1 MAGDN
6 TMNDTAQ
13 PAPAQPDTTGEQ
25 AYAATLARLI
35 ADPHATEVY
44 ISYLNQRMEASRRQ
58 KNIQN
63 LTLLIPAIIGILGLI
78 GVFVSDYVID
88 KASER
93 VRESVQN
100 EQIEGALAELNNE
113 LLLQRLAVNA
123 TTLDLKDKID
133 DTSLADESLEQ
144 LRLIAAVPALRD
156 RGDFRYILE
165 RVTLAFVAFSL
176 TDHVY
181 EVAALF
187 ADELAANPR
196 TAGAVSSYLAEDML
210 SDAMPFEHWPQAG
223 VDTTLMLFEASHR
236 LAITNEV
243 LAFESLVEFARGG
256 ATDVTASMIQQIE
269 DLESGDQAYVLEDYI
284 SLADAGQRHDLVD
297 AGTERLAELDRQF
310 IAAHRAQLNAILES
324 VAVQEQLLVFA
335 ERFQDSNPDRSRAI
349 RDTVKT
355 GF

>member
-1 MAGDN
+1 
-6 TMNDTAQ
+6 MNDTAQ
-13 PAPAQPDTTGEQ
+13 PAPAQPAPTGEQ
-25 AYAATLARLI
+25 AYAETLARLI
-35 ADPHATEVY
+35 SDPHATEVY

-63 LTLLIPAIIGILGLI
+63 LTLLLPAVIGILGLI

-100 EQIEGALAELNNE
+100 EQIEGALADLNSE

-133 DTSLADESLEQ
+133 DSSLADESLAQ

-156 RGDFRYILE
+156 RSDFRYILE
-165 RVTLAFVAFSL
+165 RVTIAYVAFGL
-176 TDHVY
+176 TKHVY
-181 EVAALF
+181 EVATLF
-187 ADELAANPR
+187 ADELAANPK
-196 TAGAVSSYLAEDML
+196 TAGAVSTFLAEDML
-210 SDAMPFEHWPQAG
+210 SNAMPFDHWPPES
-223 VDTTLMLFEASHR
+223 VDATLKLFEASHR
-236 LAITNEV
+236 LQIANEV
-243 LAFESLVEFARGG
+243 LAFEALMEFARDGAT

-269 DLESGDQAYVLEDYI
+269 DLDANGQAYVLEDYI
-284 SLADAGQRHDLVD
+284 SLSEAELRHDDVD

-310 IAAHRAQLNAILES
+310 VAAHRDQLNALLDKT
-324 VAVQEQLLVFA
+324 VVQEELLWMA
-335 ERFQDSNPDRSRAI
+335 ERMSDVNPDRSRAI
-349 RDTVKT
+349 RSTVKN

>member
-1 MAGDN
+1 
-6 TMNDTAQ
+6 MNDTAQ
-13 PAPAQPDTTGEQ
+13 PAPAPAQPSVTDEQ
-25 AYAATLARLI
+25 SYAATLARLI

-100 EQIEGALAELNNE
+100 EQIVGALAELNNE

-133 DTSLADESLEQ
+133 DDSLADESLAQ
-144 LRLIAAVPALRD
+144 LRLIAVVPALRD
-156 RGDFRYILE
+156 RNDFRYILE
-165 RVTLAFVAFSL
+165 RVTVAYAAFGL

-181 EVAALF
+181 EVATLF
-187 ADELAANPR
+187 PDELATNTR
-196 TAGAVSSYLAEDML
+196 TAGLVSTYLAEDML
-210 SDAMPFEHWPQAG
+210 SDAMPFDHWPQESIDA
-223 VDTTLMLFEASHR
+223 TLKLFEASHQ
-236 LAITNEV
+236 LQIANQV
-243 LAFESLVEFARGG
+243 LAFESLVEFARTG

-269 DLESGDQAYVLEDYI
+269 DLDTSGRAYVLEDYI
-284 SLADAGQRHDLVD
+284 SLAEAGLRHDHVD
-297 AGTERLAELDRQF
+297 AGTERLAELDRNF
-310 IAAHRAQLNAILES
+310 IAAHREQLNALLQDI
-324 VAVQEQLLVFA
+324 AVQEELLA
-335 ERFQDSNPDRSRAI
+335 YSESYRNDYPDRSRAI
-349 RDTVKT
+349 RDTVKN

>member
-1 MAGDN
+1 
-6 TMNDTAQ
+6 MNDTAQ
-13 PAPAQPDTTGEQ
+13 PAPAQPDTSGEQ

-165 RVTLAFVAFSL
+165 RVTLAYVAFGL
-176 TDHVY
+176 TEHVY
-181 EVAALF
+181 EVATLF

-196 TAGAVSSYLAEDML
+196 TAGTVSSYLAEDML

-223 VDTTLMLFEASHR
+223 VDTTLMLFEASHQ
-236 LAITNEV
+236 LDIANEV
-243 LAFESLVEFARGG
+243 LAFESLVEFSRGG
-256 ATDVTASMIQQIE
+256 AAATDVTASMIQQIE
-269 DLESGDQAYVLEDYI
+269 DLDSADQAYVLEDYI
-284 SLADAGQRHDLVD
+284 SLADAGLRHDMVD

-310 IAAHRAQLNAILES
+310 IAAHRTQLNTILES
-324 VAVQEQLLVFA
+324 VAVQEQLLAFA
-335 ERFQDSNPDRSRAI
+335 ERFKSTNPDRSRAI
-349 RDTVKT
+349 HDTIKN

>member
-1 MAGDN
+1 
-6 TMNDTAQ
+6 MNDTAQ
-13 PAPAQPDTTGEQ
+13 PAPAQPEPTGDQ

-63 LTLLIPAIIGILGLI
+63 LTLFIPALIGILGLI

-100 EQIEGALAELNNE
+100 EQIVGALAELNNE

-133 DTSLADESLEQ
+133 DLSLADESLEQ

-165 RVTLAFVAFSL
+165 RVTLAYVAFNL
-176 TDHVY
+176 TKHVY
-181 EVAALF
+181 EVATLF

-236 LAITNEV
+236 LDITNEI
-243 LAFESLVEFARGG
+243 LAFESLVEFSRGG
-256 ATDVTASMIQQIE
+256 ATATDVTASMIQQIE
-269 DLESGDQAYVLEDYI
+269 DLDTGDQAYVLEDYI
-284 SLADAGQRHDLVD
+284 SLAESGLRHDTVD
-297 AGTERLAELDRQF
+297 ASTERLAELDRQF

-335 ERFQDSNPDRSRAI
+335 ERFKNTNPDRSRAI
-349 RDTVKT
+349 RDTVKQ

>member
-1 MAGDN
+1 
-6 TMNDTAQ
+6 MNDTTQ
-13 PAPAQPDTTGEQ
+13 PAPAQPGTSDEQ

-63 LTLLIPAIIGILGLI
+63 LTLFIPALIGILGLI

-100 EQIEGALAELNNE
+100 EQIVGALAELNNE

-123 TTLDLKDKID
+123 TTLDLKDEID
-133 DTSLADESLEQ
+133 DSSLADESLDQ

-165 RVTLAFVAFSL
+165 RVTIAYAAFSL

-181 EVAALF
+181 QVAAMF
-187 ADELAANPR
+187 PEELAANKR
-196 TAGAVSSYLAEDML
+196 TAGLVSTYLAEDML
-210 SDAMPFEHWPQAG
+210 SDAMPFEHWPQEG
-223 VDTTLMLFEASHR
+223 VDATLNLFEASHR
-236 LAITNEV
+236 LAIANQV
-243 LAFESLVEFARGG
+243 LAFESLVEFSRSG

-269 DLESGDQAYVLEDYI
+269 DLDTSGKAYVIEDYI
-284 SLADAGQRHDLVD
+284 SLSAAGLRHDRVD
-297 AGTERLAELDRQF
+297 AGTERLAELDRDF
-310 IAAHRAQLNAILES
+310 IAAHREQLNALLED
-324 VAVQEQLLVFA
+324 VAVQEELLAYA
-335 ERFQDSNPDRSRAI
+335 ESYKNDSPARARAI
-349 RDTVKT
+349 RDTVKN

>member
-1 MAGDN
+1 
-6 TMNDTAQ
+6 MNDTAQ
-13 PAPAQPDTTGEQ
+13 PAPAQPEPTGDQ

-63 LTLLIPAIIGILGLI
+63 LTLFIPALIGILGLI

-93 VRESVQN
+93 VRDSVQN
-100 EQIEGALAELNNE
+100 EQIVGALAQLNNE

-133 DTSLADESLEQ
+133 DLSLADESLDQ

-156 RGDFRYILE
+156 RNDFRYILE
-165 RVTLAFVAFSL
+165 RVTLAYVAFGL
-176 TDHVY
+176 IDHVN

-187 ADELAANPR
+187 PDELGANKK
-196 TAGAVSSYLAEDML
+196 TASSVSTYLAEDML
-210 SDAMPFEHWPQAG
+210 SDAMPFNHWPQES
-223 VDTTLMLFEASHR
+223 VDTTLRLFEAAHR
-236 LAITNEV
+236 LEVTKEV
-243 LAFESLVEFARGG
+243 LAFETLVEFARGG
-256 ATDVTASMIQQIE
+256 ATDVTASMVQQID
-269 DLESGDQAYVLEDYI
+269 DLDTNGQAYVIEDFI
-284 SLADAGQRHDLVD
+284 SLSDADLRYDDVD

-310 IAAHRAQLNAILES
+310 IAAHRDQLNALLNRT
-324 VAVQEQLLVFA
+324 VVQEELLWMA
-335 ERFQDSNPDRSRAI
+335 ERMSDVNPDRSRAI
-349 RDTVKT
+349 RDTVQN

>member
-1 MAGDN
+1 
-6 TMNDTAQ
+6 MNDTAQ
-13 PAPAQPDTTGEQ
+13 PAPAQPDTTGDQ

-165 RVTLAFVAFSL
+165 RVTLAYLAFGL
-176 TDHVY
+176 TEHVY

-187 ADELAANPR
+187 AAELAANPR

-223 VDTTLMLFEASHR
+223 VDTTLMLFEASHQ
-236 LAITNEV
+236 LDIANEV

-256 ATDVTASMIQQIE
+256 PAATDVTASMIQQIE
-269 DLESGDQAYVLEDYI
+269 DLDTDDQAYVLEDYI
-284 SLADAGQRHDLVD
+284 SLADAGLRHDLVD

-310 IAAHRAQLNAILES
+310 ITAHRAQLNAILES

-335 ERFQDSNPDRSRAI
+335 ERFQNTNPDRSRAI

>member
-1 MAGDN
+1 
-6 TMNDTAQ
+6 MNDTDQ
-13 PAPAQPDTTGEQ
+13 PAPAQPDVTGEQ

-63 LTLLIPAIIGILGLI
+63 LTLLLPAVIGILGLI

-165 RVTLAFVAFSL
+165 RVTLAYVAFSL
-176 TDHVY
+176 TEHVY

-187 ADELAANPR
+187 ANELAANPR

-236 LAITNEV
+236 LDITNEV
-243 LAFESLVEFARGG
+243 LAFESLVEFARGEAT
-256 ATDVTASMIQQIE
+256 ATDVTASMIQLIE
-269 DLESGDQAYVLEDYI
+269 DLETGDQAYVLEDYI
-284 SLADAGQRHDLVD
+284 SLADAELRHDMVD
-297 AGTERLAELDRQF
+297 AGTERLAELNRQF
-310 IAAHRAQLNAILES
+310 IAAHRDQLNAILKS

-335 ERFQDSNPDRSRAI
+335 ERFQNTNPARSRAI
-349 RDTVKT
+349 RDTVKN